1 MLTNVS
7 RLTKKGQVT
16 IPKKIRDK
24 LKTDAVVFE
33 MLDDKVILK
42 PVRSVAG
49 ALQKYAKVFIP
60 FEEAREKAWEE
71 VAHERRRKGTR
82 RR

>member
-1 MLTNVS
+1 MLTNVR

-24 LKTDAVVFE
+24 LKSEAVVFE
-33 MLDDKVILK
+33 ILDDQVIIK

-49 ALQKYAKVFIP
+49 ALQKYAKTLFP
-60 FEEAREKAWEE
+60 FKEAREKAWEE
-71 VAHERRRKGTR
+71 VAHERSRKRPVRR
-82 RR
+82 